1 MGWTAIA
8 EAFLSLRD
16 RGEGALVAYLMGGD
30 PDPSR
35 SLEYLCAAAEGG
47 ADLLEVGIPFSDPVA
62 DGPTIQAAGLRALAA
77 GTTTETVLEVVRN
90 LKRERPVPLLL
101 MGYYNPILRFGEG
114 AFCTAAAECGVDG
127 LIVPDLPPEEAV
139 PLKDAAER
147 AGLGLVFLAT
157 PETEGRRIEL
167 IVRHTKGF
175 LYLVSRYG
183 TTGERDRLSREIPRL
198 VGRVRERGGRVPIAV
213 GFGISRPEHVRMV
226 LEAGADGAVVGS
238 RLVREVGKG
247 APPEALARF
256 VRKLKDATLP

>member
-1 MGWTAIA
+1 MVG
-8 EAFLSLRD
+8 
-16 RGEGALVAYLMGGD
+16 
-30 PDPSR
+30 PSATG
-35 SLEYLCAAAEGG
+35 SEK
-47 ADLLEVGIPFSDPVA
+47 GIPTSNRSAP
-62 DGPTIQAAGLRALAA
+62 PS
-77 GTTTETVLEVVRN
+77 
-90 LKRERPVPLLL
+90 
-101 MGYYNPILRFGEG
+101 
-114 AFCTAAAECGVDG
+114 AAAECGVDG

-183 TTGERDRLSREIPRL
+183 TTGERDRLAEGLACLI
-198 VGRVRERGGRVPIAV
+198 GRVRERGGRVPIAV
-213 GFGISRPEHVRMV
+213 GLGISRPEHVRMV